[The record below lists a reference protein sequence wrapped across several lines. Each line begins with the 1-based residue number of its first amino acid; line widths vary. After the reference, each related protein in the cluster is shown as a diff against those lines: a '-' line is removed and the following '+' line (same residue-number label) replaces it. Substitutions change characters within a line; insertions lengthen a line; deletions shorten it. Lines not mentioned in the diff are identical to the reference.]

1 MRDYYDNKLKPELE
15 GNAVIETVVEAYE
28 KKSTVIQ
35 LFPKNVMAYRK
46 KMGITQDMLKK
57 NGGRN

>member
-35 LFPKNVMAYRK
+35 LFPKISWPTERK
-46 KMGITQDMLKK
+46 WG
-57 NGGRN
+57 